1 MTRKVFY
8 SFHYDN
14 DVFRVQQIRNIG
26 ILEGNSPTTANQW
39 EHLKQ
44 KGDKAVQKW
53 IDDNIHGKSCLIVL
67 IGEETASRKWV
78 QYEIVKA
85 WNDGKGV
92 LGIYV
97 HNLKDPNTGI
107 GKKGLNPFDKIKLD
121 NGEKLSKY
129 VRCFNPSSN
138 NTYSD
143 IASKIDGLIEEAINS
158 R

>member
-26 ILEGNSPTTANQW
+26 ILEGNPPTTANQW

-44 KGDKAVQKW
+44 KGDEAVQKW

-138 NTYSD
+138 NTYSN
-143 IASKIDGLIEEAINS
+143 IASKIDGLIEEAINL

>member
-26 ILEGNSPTTANQW
+26 ILEGNPPTTANQW

-44 KGDKAVQKW
+44 EGDKAVQKW

-107 GKKGLNPFDKIKLD
+107 GKKGLNPFDKIELD

-129 VRCFNPSSN
+129 VRCFNPSSS

-143 IASKIDGLIEEAINS
+143 IASKIDSLIEEAIDL

>member
-107 GKKGLNPFDKIKLD
+107 GKKGLNPFVKIKLD